1 MTYLFRIQ
9 WEKWFLIVLLIGW
22 LPLAQALPEFK
33 SVQSISTY
41 TAWDWESFTIN
52 NDYYLAVANYNTAS
66 KIYRWD
72 ENKSQFVATPE
83 NYPSGSID
91 WEFFTIGNTPYLAL
105 ANYAAAL
112 LNIYKWDGTK
122 FVDTNLSLSSPGIF
136 DVEFFTIGENSY
148 LASANYS
155 GSNAAVIYQWKNSKF
170 EPVQSLP
177 TITYARDSEFFT
189 IGNNHYLAV
198 ASDNNTSSIIYQW
211 NENKFEPFQSISTT
225 NTVYA
230 TDIEFYTIGSKS
242 YLAIVSRYASGY
254 SKIYP
259 WDGKQFAED
268 QAQSIPLGYLWDAEF
283 FTVGNNAYLAVAN
296 YDNASPKIY
305 HLTNSGLIEFQSFN
319 IYGRDWKFFTLGTDY
334 YLALANGNYSSGWDY
349 SKIYKFDNGVKLTAP
364 TIPDISTCQSF
375 DLTIKVQAPV
385 DQAVDTVSAY
395 LNFDPD
401 TLQVAKDG
409 IKPGTKLNSV
419 IVKTVD
425 NDKGELNFVA
435 STLEK
440 DKPKGTFDL
449 VTITFNA
456 AKAGKT
462 SLVFNKTAPRKTEAL
477 LAAES
482 FLSNADDIALVV
494 DDLGFLN
501 GVAQVETKDGKVPYK
516 NHPLRIHIGPP
527 VPETLYEV
535 MTDEEGKFSLGAV
548 KSKLNPGKYDVYV
561 GWNNLLQQKQSIVI
575 ETCKITTLD
584 LKPLQAGDLIG
595 LDPDYNTPTTPDN
608 LIGIHDI
615 SVFTTYLWQSP
626 IPKVDYNLDGKV
638 DSKDEDKTFLT
649 KHFDLDNSGSVDV
662 QDAFPIF
669 KHFNFMGV
677 NKQGG
682 PTVKKGLRT
691 SSTPLLAVGDRFD
704 VTVKVE
710 ADEAQAIDAMALRLG
725 FDPSLLK
732 ANSLKA
738 SSAFDT
744 SVNDINQAQ
753 GQVDFV
759 AGQLGENKPS
769 GHFEVVTVNFTI
781 LGQDG
786 ENSLAIN
793 ICDTAFEGHSLTNV
807 TCDLAVTVNKDN
819 PNLTVIKQGNGT
831 VTDDQEKIDC
841 GATCSADYPLNTTVT
856 LTATPAT
863 GYSFTGWQGAC
874 SGTEPTAEV
883 ILDNSKECIANFF
896 KPLAVTLS
904 HSTLTPLA
912 NGFRLSWQTS
922 YENNC
927 AGFQVWRAWVADGQ
941 CRNKDVKEYQNITQ
955 LTEQL
960 LEAEGE
966 GSSYTFDDLS
976 INPTAPWLATS
987 SGADTA
993 AEGKPGYCYG
1003 LEEVHFDG
1011 SSTFY
1016 LLDPD
1021 LEGWVPLAD

>member
-9 WEKWFLIVLLIGW
+9 WEKWLLIVLLIGW
-22 LPLAQALPEFK
+22 LPLAQAKPEFK
-33 SVQSISTY
+33 SIPSISTY
-41 TAWDWESFTIN
+41 QAWDWESFTID
-52 NDYYLAVANYNTAS
+52 NDYYLAVANYNTNS

-72 ENKSQFVATPE
+72 DSKKQFVALPE
-83 NYPSGSID
+83 SYPSGSYD
-91 WEFFTIGNTPYLAL
+91 WEFFTIDNTPYLAL
-105 ANYAAAL
+105 ANYSASSL
-112 LNIYKWDGTK
+112 KIYKWEGTK
-122 FVDTNLSLSSPGIF
+122 FVDTNLSLSSSGIF

-148 LASANYS
+148 LTAANYS
-155 GSNAAVIYQWKNSKF
+155 GSNVAIIYQWKNNKF
-170 EPVQSLP
+170 EQIQSLP
-177 TITYARDSEFFT
+177 NITHARDSEFFT
-189 IGNNHYLAV
+189 IGNNHYLAI
-198 ASDNNTSSIIYQW
+198 ASDSNTSSIIYQW
-211 NENKFEPFQSISTT
+211 NENKFEPFQSISTA
-225 NTVYA
+225 NTAYA
-230 TDIEFYTIGSKS
+230 TDMEFYTIGSKS
-242 YLAIVSRYASGY
+242 YLAIASENSPSTS

-259 WDGKQFAED
+259 WDGKQFAEA
-268 QAQSIPLGYLWDAEF
+268 QAQPIPLNYLWDAEF

-296 YDNASPKIY
+296 YSNATPKIY
-305 HLTNSGLIEFQSFN
+305 RLTSSGLVEFQSFSG
-319 IYGRDWKFFTLGTDY
+319 IYGRDWEFFTMGTDY
-334 YLALANGNYSSGWDY
+334 YLALANGYTADSSYST
-349 SKIYKFDNGVKLTAP
+349 IYKFDNGVKLTTS
-364 TIPDISTCQSF
+364 TIPEISTCQSF

-401 TLQVAKDG
+401 MLQVAKDG
-409 IKPGTKLNSV
+409 IKPGTKLSA
-419 IVKTVD
+419 IVNTVD

-449 VTITFNA
+449 MTITFNA
-456 AKAGKT
+456 TKAGKT

-482 FLSNADDIALVV
+482 FLSNADDITLVV

-501 GVAQVETKDGKVPYK
+501 GVAQVETKDGKIPYK

-548 KSKLNPGKYDVYV
+548 KWKLNPGKYDVYV
-561 GWNNLLQQKQSIVI
+561 GWNNLLQQKQSIEI
-575 ETCKITTLD
+575 KTCETTTLN
-584 LKPLQAGDLIG
+584 LEPLQAGDLIG

-626 IPKVDYNLDGKV
+626 IPKVDYSLDGQV

-691 SSTPLLAVGDRFD
+691 STPLLAAGDRFD
-704 VTVKVE
+704 VTVKIE
-710 ADEAQAIDAMALRLG
+710 ADESQAIDAIALRLG

-769 GHFEVVTVNFTI
+769 GHFEVVTVNFTV
-781 LGQDG
+781 LSQDG

-807 TCDLAVTVNKDN
+807 TCDLAITVNEDN
-819 PNLTVIKQGNGT
+819 PSLTVIKQGNGT

-841 GATCSADYPLNTTVT
+841 GTVCSADYLPNTTVT

-874 SGTEPTAEV
+874 SGTELTAEV

-912 NGFRLSWQTS
+912 NGFRLNWQTG
-922 YENNC
+922 YEDNC
-927 AGFQVWRAWVADGQ
+927 VGFQVWRAWVADGQ
-941 CRNKDVKEYQNITQ
+941 CWDKEVDEYQDITQ

-960 LEAEGE
+960 LIAKGE

-976 INPTAPWLATS
+976 INPIALWLD
-987 SGADTA
+987 DTA
-993 AEGKPGYCYG
+993 VEGKPSYCYG

-1011 SSTFY
+1011 SSSFY

-1021 LEGWVPLAD
+1021 LEGWVPLTD